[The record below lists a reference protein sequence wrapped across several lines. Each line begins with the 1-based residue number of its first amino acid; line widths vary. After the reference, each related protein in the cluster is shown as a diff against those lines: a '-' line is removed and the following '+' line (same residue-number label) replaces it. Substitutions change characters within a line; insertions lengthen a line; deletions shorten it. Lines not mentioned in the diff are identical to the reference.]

1 MTDARAQ
8 CIGVLSRVL
17 GISTDSESNRL
28 ALGRAV
34 DEITTILREDP
45 TGPPIADC
53 PLCGVWTCN
62 ACGWKRVNASRKA
75 LQGCGV
81 CGGIDGVMKPIKHR
95 GWLAVAHR
103 RQFEE
108 ERS

>member
-1 MTDARAQ
+1 MKDTRSQ
-8 CIGVLSRVL
+8 SIGVLSRIL
-17 GISTDSESNRL
+17 GVSTDSETNRKL
-28 ALGRAV
+28 LGDAV
-34 DEITTILREDP
+34 DEITVILREDP
-45 TGPPIADC
+45 AGPPIADC
-53 PLCGVWTCN
+53 PLCGVWTCST
-62 ACGWKRVNASRKA
+62 CGWARVNASRKV

-108 ERS
+108 KS